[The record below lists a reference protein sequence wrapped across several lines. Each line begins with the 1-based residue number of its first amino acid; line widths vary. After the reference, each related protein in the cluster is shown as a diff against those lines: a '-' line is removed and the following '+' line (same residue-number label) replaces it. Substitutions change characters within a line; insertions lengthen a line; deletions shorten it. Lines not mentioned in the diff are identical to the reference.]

1 MLRALESADC
11 EGFPGFGAF
20 KSRHPEFRAS
30 EEAVPGPVSA
40 LRWLALSGALL
51 SAMYSYDVAQVTAQR
66 PVQAVEPAGRNHAG
80 GEVGGSML
88 ADSARGGDRLR
99 SSARSAMP
107 LQFQIS
113 LAGLGTLA
121 RP

>member
-11 EGFPGFGAF
+11 EGFPGIGAF
-20 KSRHPEFRAS
+20 RSRHPGFRAS

-66 PVQAVEPAGRNHAG
+66 PVQAVEGLLG
-80 GEVGGSML
+80 GTLPEAKLEGACSL
-88 ADSARGGDRLR
+88 T
-99 SSARSAMP
+99 P
-107 LQFQIS
+107 
-113 LAGLGTLA
+113 LAGVTGCDPLLA
-121 RP
+121 LPCPCSFRYHWQV